1 MHVFLPADD
10 SEQELRSEI
19 LACFPG
25 AQPQT
30 ILPNLLKVGFPVTD
44 EHLPY
49 LAFARQF
56 LPDAKWIRAE
66 SIRAWAL
73 RILDEIVPDLP
84 EGRPWNLH
92 IEPHYGTA
100 SVHRMG
106 ARALHTLKLRQGGE
120 EVPNSKLQSL
130 RSEDSE
136 DSRRVRIQ
144 AVDSQ
149 AGRHRCDL
157 IREALLEGLQ
167 KKRRHLLRNLLEG
180 SRPFAPDESL
190 VQVVLTAPDEGVLS
204 IATAPRPFE
213 QRHLISPFPKGEI
226 SVPGDKAS
234 PSRAFAKLLEAELR
248 LGRKIASGETCVD
261 LGAAPGSWSY
271 IAAMRNA
278 QVFAIDRSPLRE
290 DLMRNPLVHFRPG
303 DAFRFEPQAQADWL
317 LCDVIAPPQRTAELL
332 KKWLRQ
338 KWCRRFIVTL
348 KLQDDAALGVMDHLK
363 RELPRLTTELFLCR
377 LCANKKEACAFGV
390 ANPPD

>member
-10 SEQELRSEI
+10 SEQELRSEL

-66 SIRAWAL
+66 SIRAWVL

-106 ARALHTLKLRQGGE
+106 ARAFHTLKLRQGGE
-120 EVPNSKLQSL
+120 EVPKSKLQSL
-130 RSEDSE
+130 RSVNSE
-136 DSRRVRIQ
+136 DSRRALVQ

-149 AGRHRCDL
+149 AGRHRCEL

-167 KKRRHLLRNLLEG
+167 KKRRHLLRNLLEN
-180 SRPFAPDESL
+180 SKPFAPDTSL
-190 VQVVLTAPDEGVLS
+190 VQVILNAPDEGVLS
-204 IATAPRPFE
+204 MATAPRPFA
-213 QRHLISPFPKGEI
+213 QRHLISPFPKGEVVI
-226 SVPGDKAS
+226 PGDKTA

-248 LGRKIASGETCVD
+248 LGRKIASGEACVD

-271 IAAMRNA
+271 IAAIRNA
-278 QVFAIDRSPLRE
+278 QVIAVDRSPLRK
-290 DLMRNPLVHFRPG
+290 DLMRNPRIRFLPG
-303 DAFRFEPQAQADWL
+303 DAFRFEPQARVDWL
-317 LCDVIAPPQRTAELL
+317 LCDVIAPPQRTGELL

-348 KLQDDAALGVMDHLK
+348 KLQDDAALDVMDHLK
-363 RELPRLTTELFLCR
+363 RELPELTTELFLSR

-390 ANPPD
+390 ANVAG